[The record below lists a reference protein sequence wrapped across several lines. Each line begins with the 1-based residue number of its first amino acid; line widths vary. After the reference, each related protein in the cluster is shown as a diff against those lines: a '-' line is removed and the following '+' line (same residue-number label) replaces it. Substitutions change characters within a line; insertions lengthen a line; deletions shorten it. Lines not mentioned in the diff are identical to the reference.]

1 MNDKYNNF
9 RLMMDLQ
16 KFVHHTTTAPEKSE
30 LRALY
35 RLADM
40 MQMDSGVI
48 LVSREHEEKPC
59 NRFLEI
65 LSRVKAYLRC

>member
-1 MNDKYNNF
+1 VSDKYNNL
-9 RLMMDLQ
+9 RLIMDLR

-30 LRALY
+30 MRVLY

-48 LVSREHEEKPC
+48 LVSREHEEKPRNC
-59 NRFLEI
+59 FLEI
-65 LSRVKAYLRC
+65 LSRVKARL